1 MDDAVETF
9 KMVTGAS
16 DPVARRYLEMTENDA
31 QQAIALFFDSPDLA
45 SGMNEV
51 TSPAAPSIPV
61 SSRPSRVVDPNDDDD
76 EDEDIPDFD
85 ENQHAAAVGRAAD
98 LEDDEAMARR
108 IQQEMYAGGD
118 AAGGFDADGVRAP
131 IARTTETLVG
141 GPGGPWGRED
151 MEAAIAQQMGM
162 RQNRPAGKSRFNEL
176 SFCTWTDIDYL
187 TGRAGVFNQRAVP
200 SIWDESADPAT
211 RRQGLAQATG
221 GASETSSKTAR
232 LAELYRPPFEIMR
245 QMSWDAARELGKE
258 EEKWILV
265 NIQDASIFDC
275 QQLNRDIWKDQGI
288 KEVVKENFLF
298 MQYNKDDARGATY
311 IQYYFQASDSEDAYP
326 HIAIVDPRT
335 GEQVKVWSGRPLPKA
350 PDFLMQLI
358 EFLDRYSLDL
368 SKKNPVARR
377 KEEKPK
383 AVDVDRLTEEE
394 MLDLALQNSLGGA
407 APSGPKEND
416 PDELTK
422 SFGDVSKGK
431 GKEVDDD
438 MEVENGGHEDQTEN
452 AIPTVYSRISSSN
465 PHTEPD
471 AGPDVTRIQFRH
483 SNGRVVRRF
492 KVSDSVE
499 QLFEWLKA
507 EPLDGKANIPFDLRA
522 MPAGKDLAEQLHETI
537 ESAGLKMGTVMVEY
551 LED

>member
-9 KMVTGAS
+9 KMVTGAI

-45 SGMNEV
+45 SGV
-51 TSPAAPSIPV
+51 DQAASSSAPPIPSA
-61 SSRPSRVVDPNDDDD
+61 SRPRGVNHNESQSASRTIDLDDDDD
-76 EDEDIPDFD
+76 EDDLPEFD
-85 ENQHAAAVGRAAD
+85 ENEHAAALGRAAD

-108 IQQEMYAGGD
+108 MQEEMYAGGD
-118 AAGGFDADGVRAP
+118 AAGGLGGDDVRAP

-141 GPGGPWGRED
+141 GSDGPWGHED
-151 MEAAIAQQMGM
+151 MEAAIAQQMRM
-162 RQNRPAGKSRFNEL
+162 RQNRSAP
-176 SFCTWTDIDYL
+176 
-187 TGRAGVFNQRAVP
+187 RAGVFNQRAVS

-211 RRQGLAQATG
+211 RREGLSQATG
-221 GASETSSKTAR
+221 GASDSSSKTAR

-298 MQYNKDDARGATY
+298 MQFNKDDTRGATY
-311 IQYYFQASDSEDAYP
+311 IQYYFQASDSQSAYP

-335 GEQVKVWSGRPLPKA
+335 GEQVKVWSGPPVPKA

-383 AVDVDRLTEEE
+383 AVDVDRLTEDE
-394 MLDLALQNSLGGA
+394 MLDLALQNSLGSGA
-407 APSGPKEND
+407 ASGPKEND

-422 SFGDVSKGK
+422 SFGDLSKGK
-431 GKEVDDD
+431 GRATD
-438 MEVENGGHEDQTEN
+438 EDTELEATGN
-452 AIPTVYSRISSSN
+452 DTETIVPNTYSKISSSN
-465 PHTEPD
+465 AHTEPD
-471 AGPDVTRIQFRH
+471 PGPDVTRIQFRH
-483 SNGRVVRRF
+483 SNGRVVRKF
-492 KVSDSVE
+492 KITDPVE
-499 QLFEWLKA
+499 RLFEWLKA
-507 EPLDGKANIPFDLRA
+507 EPLDGKVGVPFDLRA
-522 MPAGKDLAEQLHETI
+522 MPAGKDLGEQLNETI
-537 ESAGLKMGTVMVEY
+537 DSAGLKMGTIMVEY